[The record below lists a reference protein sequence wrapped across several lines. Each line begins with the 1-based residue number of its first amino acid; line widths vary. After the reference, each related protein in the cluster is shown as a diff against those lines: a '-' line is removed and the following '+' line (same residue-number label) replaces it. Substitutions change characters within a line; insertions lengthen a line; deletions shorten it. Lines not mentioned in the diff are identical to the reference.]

1 MEQTIIISTE
11 ENKKNILRENSKN
24 HVFRNL
30 KFYTFQDLKKNL
42 FFDYDYKTIAFIM
55 NYYHVSVSVAKI
67 YLENLYFLQDINYE
81 KVQFLLNLKALLDEN
96 HLLIY
101 HDNFV
106 NLFKNKKVIVYGYQ
120 VLTKEQ
126 KIILSKLHV
135 PYELYQKDLKHY
147 LPTIYEA
154 KNMDDEVH
162 FVLEEIGK
170 LIANHIPLHHIKV
183 IASKEYDNIL
193 NRYFSLYQI
202 PFNKRSNHSF
212 YSTLLA
218 QDFLLHYDD
227 YSIEENILRLSEKYS
242 NVNDLVKIIN
252 RSVLVENKQLRKEF
266 IIQDLKQGRLKGVLY
281 DQAVNFTD
289 LDSVFSI
296 DDHVFLLGFNVNDYP
311 KIQKDIDYLSDDIKE
326 KLGLDTTTDCNTH
339 EITSIINQ
347 IYSIKNLVI
356 TYKLSGAKGKYYP
369 SILVS
374 KLNVPVKSVRINAT
388 HSYSRVFSEL
398 KYACILDDLY
408 KYNTVNE
415 NLGIYQ
421 NTLEIPYNTYNNEFT
436 GISKEL
442 ISKKLNHD
450 ITLSYTNME
459 MYQECAFHYYV
470 SKILHLDIFEE
481 TFKTIIGNVMHHI
494 LELGIIRDIDIPV
507 EIMKFVKDKGYV
519 LNVKELFYLEKFS
532 DDLKNILQVIRDQAK
547 HSKLHNYLFEQEFYV
562 YKDQDDM
569 KVTFKGMIDKVMYT
583 NIHDKE
589 VLAVVD
595 YKTGNTNITLKDLD
609 YGLHLQLPIYLY
621 LLKKSDRFHD
631 DFIAGFYIQKVL
643 PKKENIQFRKDAKA
657 LLEEKLALQG
667 FTNSD
672 EKLMEMIDDEYQNSK
687 IIKNLQFK
695 KDGQISS
702 KSKVIS
708 NEEMDVVIE
717 KIDLIIDEV
726 IDHILNGDFLIN
738 PKVVDGK
745 NVACTY
751 CKFKDLCYKRKQNEV
766 VLGGENN

>member
-11 ENKKNILRENSKN
+11 ENKKSILRENSKK
-24 HVFRNL
+24 HIFHNL

-55 NYYHVSVSVAKI
+55 EYYHVSVAVAKI
-67 YLENLYFLQDINYE
+67 YLENLYYLQDINHE
-81 KVQFLLNLKALLDEN
+81 KVQFLLHLKALLDEK

-106 NLFKNKKVIVYGYQ
+106 NLFKNKKVLVYGYYE
-120 VLTKEQ
+120 LSKEQ
-126 KIILSKLHV
+126 KIILSKLNT
-135 PYELYQKDLKHY
+135 PYEIYQKEKKDY

-154 KNMDDEVH
+154 KDEDEEVH
-162 FVLEEIGK
+162 FVLEEISK
-170 LIANHIPLHHIKV
+170 LIANNIPLQHIKI
-183 IASKEYDNIL
+183 IASNEYNNIL

-212 YSTLLA
+212 YSTMLA
-218 QDFLLHYDD
+218 QDFLLHYDE
-227 YSIEENILRLSEKYS
+227 YSIEENVLHLSEKYT
-242 NVNDLVKIIN
+242 NVNDLINIIN
-252 RSVLVENKQLRKEF
+252 RSVLIEDKRLRKEF
-266 IIQDLKQGRLKGVLY
+266 IIHDLKQAKLKGVLY
-281 DQAVNFTD
+281 DEAVLLAD
-289 LDSVFSI
+289 LNSVF
-296 DDHVFLLGFNVNDYP
+296 DDDDYVFLLGFNVNEYP
-311 KIQKDIDYLSDDIKE
+311 KIQKDVDYLSDEVKE
-326 KLGLDTTTDCNTH
+326 QLGIDTTTDCNAY
-339 EITSIINQ
+339 EINSIVKQ
-347 IYSIKNLVI
+347 ISHIKNLVI
-356 TYKLSGAKGKYYP
+356 TYKLAGVKGKYYP
-369 SILVS
+369 SILVG
-374 KLNVPVKSVRINAT
+374 KFNVSVLPVKINVN
-388 HSYSRVFSEL
+388 HSYSRKFSEL
-398 KYACILDDLY
+398 KYASMLDDLY
-408 KYNTVNE
+408 KYNSVHE
-415 NLGIYQ
+415 HLGIYQ
-421 NTLEIPYNTYNNEFT
+421 NTLDIPYNTYNNQFT
-436 GISKEL
+436 GVSKEL
-442 ISKKLNHD
+442 IRKKLNHD

-494 LELGIIRDIDIPV
+494 LEVGLIRDIDIPTQ
-507 EIMKFVKDKGYV
+507 IMKFVKDKGYV

-532 DDLKNILQVIRDQAK
+532 DDLKNILQVIREQAK

-562 YKDQDDM
+562 YKDRDDM

-621 LLKKSDRFHD
+621 LLKKSERFHD
-631 DFIAGFYIQKVL
+631 AFIAGFYIQKVL
-643 PKKENIQFRKDAKA
+643 PKKENIQFKKDVKA
-657 LLEEKLALQG
+657 LLQDKLVLQG

-672 EKLMEMIDDEYQNSK
+672 EALMEMIDDEYQNSR

-708 NEEMDVVIE
+708 DAEMDEVIL
-717 KIDLIIDEV
+717 KIDAIIDEV
-726 IDHILNGDFLIN
+726 VNHILNGDFYIN
-738 PKVVDGK
+738 PKIVEGK

-751 CKFKDLCYKRKQNEV
+751 CKFRDLCYKRKQNEV
-766 VLGGENN
+766 VLGGDSV